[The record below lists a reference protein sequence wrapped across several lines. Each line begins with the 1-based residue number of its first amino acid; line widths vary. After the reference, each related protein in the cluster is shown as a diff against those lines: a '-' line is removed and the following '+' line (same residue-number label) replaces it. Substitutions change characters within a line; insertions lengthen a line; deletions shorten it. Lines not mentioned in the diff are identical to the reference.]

1 MRVVRAFNKQENEIR
16 EFKQANEQL
25 NHLQKFVG
33 KISGLM
39 NPLTYVVV
47 NISIIALIWIGA
59 VRVNAGTL
67 TQGQV
72 VALYNYMSQ
81 ILIELIKLA
90 NLIINITKAL
100 ACAGRIE
107 NVFSIKSSMQNGST
121 TESTD
126 TQAAAVEFKNVSLRY
141 SGAGDE
147 SLTDISFTVKKG
159 QTIGVIGGTGS
170 GKSSLV
176 NLIPRF
182 YDVTRGEIYIDG
194 VNVKDYR
201 IEALREKVGIVLQ
214 KAQLLKEQS
223 VTISAGVKRCDRYGN
238 YGSIRHCTGTGICR
252 EKRR

>member
-81 ILIELIKLA
+81 ILVELIKLA
-90 NLIINITKAL
+90 KPDYQHYQGTRL
-100 ACAGRIE
+100 CG
-107 NVFSIKSSMQNGST
+107 QN
-121 TESTD
+121 
-126 TQAAAVEFKNVSLRY
+126 
-141 SGAGDE
+141 
-147 SLTDISFTVKKG
+147 
-159 QTIGVIGGTGS
+159 
-170 GKSSLV
+170 
-176 NLIPRF
+176 
-182 YDVTRGEIYIDG
+182 
-194 VNVKDYR
+194 
-201 IEALREKVGIVLQ
+201 
-214 KAQLLKEQS
+214 
-223 VTISAGVKRCDRYGN
+223 
-238 YGSIRHCTGTGICR
+238 
-252 EKRR
+252 